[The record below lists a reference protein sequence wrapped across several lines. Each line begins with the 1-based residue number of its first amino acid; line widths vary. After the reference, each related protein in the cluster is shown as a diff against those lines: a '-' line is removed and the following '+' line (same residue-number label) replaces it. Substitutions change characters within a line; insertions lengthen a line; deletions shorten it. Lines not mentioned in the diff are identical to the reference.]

1 MGEHGRAVFQDWG
14 CTTTCRCPQQS
25 TVRPAA
31 ADSRSLTS
39 CGGLAAIARRMSGT
53 RFCREIASH
62 DEIAGRLALVLAE
75 AYNAARL
82 ELSGPVSAVR
92 QGSAELEADPTA
104 AILSNMIKCNLL
116 GR

>member
-1 MGEHGRAVFQDWG
+1 
-14 CTTTCRCPQQS
+14 
-25 TVRPAA
+25 
-31 ADSRSLTS
+31 
-39 CGGLAAIARRMSGT
+39 MSGA

-75 AYNAARL
+75 VYNTALHARGW
-82 ELSGPVSAVR
+82 SCPVR

-104 AILSNMIKCNLL
+104 AILSSIIKCNLL

>member
-1 MGEHGRAVFQDWG
+1 
-14 CTTTCRCPQQS
+14 
-25 TVRPAA
+25 
-31 ADSRSLTS
+31 
-39 CGGLAAIARRMSGT
+39 MSGA

-75 AYNAARL
+75 AYNARGW
-82 ELSGPVSAVR
+82 SCGCPVR
-92 QGSAELEADPTA
+92 QGSTELEADPTT